1 MSKVWPFYYSK
12 SDYERCRK
20 VKQRVDPKG
29 VFTANTFVVG
39 YTGETTPKH
48 VDAAPSDTAMARKPG
63 DLLDD
68 AALAKEIA
76 DRAVLRARE
85 KGIEILRPIQ

>member
-1 MSKVWPFYYSK
+1 VWPFYYSK
-12 SDYERCRK
+12 ADYEICCK

-39 YTGETTPKH
+39 YTDKAAPKH
-48 VDAAPSDTAMARKPG
+48 VAAAPPAIAATREPG
-63 DLLDD
+63 KALDD
-68 AALAKEIA
+68 AAFAKENA

-85 KGIEILRPIQ
+85 KGIEILRPVH